1 MHTAT
6 TRLGVALR
14 RRRIE
19 RGIGLDTAAEEVGV
33 SRSTLATAERG
44 EAVPSPS
51 TAWKMA
57 AWLGWTWI
65 QVCDAA
71 VTKV

>member
-1 MHTAT
+1 MRTAQT
-6 TRLGVALR
+6 MLGVALR
-14 RRRIE
+14 RQRLE
-19 RGIGLDTAAEEVGV
+19 RGLALDDAAREVGV

-44 EAVPSPS
+44 EALPSPS
-51 TAWKMA
+51 TAWKLGS
-57 AWLGWTWI
+57 WLGWTWV